1 VEKVQVEGGWAGS
14 SSTQDAIEEIKYDVL
29 LLILIGDYS
38 VLLDQFGDEILLLSE
53 PNCSVEECCVGVAVL
68 QETDA

>member
-1 VEKVQVEGGWAGS
+1 MEKVQVEGGWAG

-38 VLLDQFGDEILLLSE
+38 VLLDQFGYEILLLSE
-53 PNCSVEECCVGVAVL
+53 PSCSVEGR
-68 QETDA
+68 